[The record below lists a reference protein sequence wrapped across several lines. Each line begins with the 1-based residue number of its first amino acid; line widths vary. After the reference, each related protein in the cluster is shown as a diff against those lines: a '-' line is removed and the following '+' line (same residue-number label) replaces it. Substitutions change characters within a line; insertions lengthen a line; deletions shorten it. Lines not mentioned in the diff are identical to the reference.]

1 MDVGERLTRVGTGA
15 HLWPVQAVVWQKPT
29 QHGKAIFFQLKI
41 LKSKAVCCPVLA
53 NPLLEKQE
61 RLAAWHPCGGDSVP
75 SPPSRATITSFS
87 EALLPM
93 VMSHERLSPPLSRTT
108 SLRVRPVPMVILSIV
123 INNPIVSF
131 CFDFKSQLAAAA
143 RELEKKMPHTARMT
157 QMIRDAR

>member
-61 RLAAWHPCGGDSVP
+61 RLEAWRPCRGDSVP
-75 SPPSRATITSFS
+75 SPPSRAC
-87 EALLPM
+87 LPPQGQ
-93 VMSHERLSPPLSRTT
+93 RRPWGPRCRI
-108 SLRVRPVPMVILSIV
+108 LRVQATPSPCSMTHSCPLLSHCTRSMHTRNRPL
-123 INNPIVSF
+123 
-131 CFDFKSQLAAAA
+131 LAAEGFLLDFLLYTSA
-143 RELEKKMPHTARMT
+143 
-157 QMIRDAR
+157 QRDQRVTIL